1 MKNIIFRN
9 HSLAGSLTYILAVF
23 CLIFIGLNDLT
34 AQKKERTRLKAYYE
48 KLASGQKKFSVSVT
62 SGRGRDMGGVPY
74 AEILMKNIT
83 ADSTILLATLET
95 DEMGESVLYVD
106 EGFAFQKNEE
116 GFNVVVFEY
125 EGNDSLRGSD
135 RDIEFQELFLR
146 VTPEI
151 IDSVK
156 TVNIYAYKTLEEEE
170 PVSDV
175 KLKIGVKRLYST
187 LFLDDVETDE
197 DGMASFNFPDDIPG
211 DSEGNIILTVKLQDS
226 DDFGTVTATKEVDWG
241 VPVNMN
247 ATASER
253 SLYGDSAPL
262 WMIIAVGVILGGAW
276 LHFLWAAVSVWRLK
290 NNA

>member
-1 MKNIIFRN
+1 MKNIIYRN
-9 HSLAGSLTYILAVF
+9 HSLAGSFTYILAVL
-23 CLIFIGLNDLT
+23 CLMFVGLNDLT

-62 SGRGRDMGGVPY
+62 AGRGKDMAGVPY
-74 AEILMKNIT
+74 AEILMKNVT
-83 ADSTILLATLET
+83 SDSTILLATLET
-95 DEMGESVLYVD
+95 DESGKSILYVD
-106 EGFAFQKNEE
+106 ERFVFQKNEE
-116 GFNVVVFEY
+116 GFNLVVFEY
-125 EGNDSLRGSD
+125 TGNDSLRGSD

-146 VTPEI
+146 ITPEI
-151 IDSVK
+151 IDSIK
-156 TVNIYAYKTLEEEE
+156 TLNVYTYKTLEEEV
-170 PVSDV
+170 PVPEL

-211 DSEGNIILTVKLQDS
+211 DSEGNIILTVKLQDN
-226 DDFGTVTATKEVDWG
+226 DEFGTVTATSEVDWG
-241 VPVNMN
+241 VPVNIN
-247 ATASER
+247 TTASER

-276 LHFLWAAVSVWRLK
+276 IHFLWAAVSVWRLK